1 MTKQEG
7 TLDMAKGTFFTRK
20 LHSLLGVFPVGIFL
34 IMHLTTN
41 YQATK
46 GPEAYNQA
54 ASLIGNLPFL
64 IVLEVG
70 FIFLPLL
77 FHAIYGLYVM
87 YQASMNVRSFGTF
100 RNWMFVLQRVT
111 GIITLI
117 FVAWHVWETRI
128 DRPADPDFYQLMADI
143 LSNPVMYW
151 FYAVGIVA
159 AVFHFANG
167 MWSFLVSWG
176 ITVGPRAQQVS
187 TYVWM
192 VVFVLLSIV
201 GIGALN
207 AFV

>member
-1 MTKQEG
+1 
-7 TLDMAKGTFFTRK
+7 MARGTFFNRK
-20 LHSLLGVFPVGIFL
+20 IHSLFGVLPVGIFL
-34 IMHLTTN
+34 VFHLMTN

-46 GPEAYNQA
+46 GPEAYNSA
-54 ASLIGNLPFL
+54 AAAIGNLPFL
-64 IVLEVG
+64 IVIEVV

-87 YQASMNVRSFGTF
+87 YQASFNLHRFNTF

-111 GIITLI
+111 GILTLI
-117 FVAWHVWETRI
+117 FVAWHVWEARI
-128 DRPADPDFYQLMADI
+128 NRPADPDFYQLMTQI
-143 LSNPVMYW
+143 LSDPFMYW
-151 FYAVGIVA
+151 FYVIGIVA
-159 AVFHFANG
+159 AVFHFSNG

-176 ITVGPRAQQVS
+176 VTVGPRAQQVS

-201 GIGALN
+201 GINALN

>member
-1 MTKQEG
+1 
-7 TLDMAKGTFFTRK
+7 MAKGTFFMRK
-20 LHSLLGVFPVGIFL
+20 IHSLFGVLPVGIFL

-46 GPEAYNQA
+46 GAEAYNQA
-54 ASLIGNLPFL
+54 AAMLESLPFL

-70 FIFLPLL
+70 LIFLPLL

-87 YQASMNVRSFGTF
+87 YQASVNLKNFGTF

-111 GIITLI
+111 GILTLI
-117 FVAWHVWETRI
+117 FVAWHVWETRLM
-128 DRPADPDFYQLMADI
+128 RPAEPDFYQMMAGI
-143 LSNPVMYW
+143 LSNPAMYW
-151 FYAVGIVA
+151 FYVVGVVA

-176 ITVGPRAQQVS
+176 ITVGPRAQQIS

-201 GIGALN
+201 GISAIN